1 VKRVIIHSDI
11 NNCYASI
18 ERQLNPSLAGK
29 PIAVCGAAE
38 ERHGI
43 VLAKSYEAKAFGVQ
57 TGEAIWQAKNK
68 CHNLIIVSPHYD
80 KYVQYSRLAH
90 EIYKKYTPLIEPY
103 GLDECWLDVSGSVEL
118 FGSGE
123 EIAAEIHRRFKE
135 ELGLTVS
142 CGVASNKIFAKLGS
156 DMKKPDATTVIPEEG
171 FQELVW
177 PLPVSD
183 LWGVGRQTT
192 KKLDSYCI
200 NTIGAL
206 AKTNLQFLQERFGV
220 AGTQLWLYA
229 NGRDTSR
236 VARYGYIAPIKSIG
250 HGATTA
256 KDMESDEEVWR
267 TILDLTQEIGYKL
280 KKNHLA
286 ARGIQINVRDKNLFG
301 CQYQMK
307 LEYMT
312 QSTLFLAQAAKLLF
326 FKKHRFTTPL
336 RSITVRAIDL
346 VPEDTPQQLNL
357 FAGYAAA
364 NKSKQQNYFLKTQ
377 AFTSLII
384 WRRQSRA
391 NYIRRGES
399 CQNKLSNSSMAV
411 CWYNTNQSGFA
422 QLWMI
427 CIRLIVRGFK
437 ECGIVFLRPVWF
449 IRDFFN
455 ISPAW
460 RNFS

>member
-1 VKRVIIHSDI
+1 MQYPFSERMKKVKRVIIHSDI

-206 AKTNLQFLQERFGV
+206 AKTNPKFLQERFGI

-250 HGATTA
+250 HGATTE

-267 TILDLTQEIGYKL
+267 TILDLTQEIGYSEPY
-280 KKNHLA
+280 
-286 ARGIQINVRDKNLFG
+286 GI
-301 CQYQMK
+301 
-307 LEYMT
+307 
-312 QSTLFLAQAAKLLF
+312 
-326 FKKHRFTTPL
+326 
-336 RSITVRAIDL
+336 
-346 VPEDTPQQLNL
+346 
-357 FAGYAAA
+357 
-364 NKSKQQNYFLKTQ
+364 
-377 AFTSLII
+377 
-384 WRRQSRA
+384 
-391 NYIRRGES
+391 
-399 CQNKLSNSSMAV
+399 
-411 CWYNTNQSGFA
+411 
-422 QLWMI
+422 
-427 CIRLIVRGFK
+427 
-437 ECGIVFLRPVWF
+437 
-449 IRDFFN
+449 
-455 ISPAW
+455 
-460 RNFS
+460 